1 VTEFTQDW
9 SDVTAP
15 LPDWQQ
21 DFLSRHDL
29 PAAYL
34 QTALNWFAPVGQLLL
49 EHQNGAGG
57 PLLVGVN
64 GSQGSGKSTL
74 CAFLCD
80 WLGAEHAVGAVSLSL
95 DDFYLTRRERQQL
108 AADVH
113 PLLATRGVPGTHDM
127 DLLQATLRSLL
138 AGQPTSV
145 PRFDKAVDDR
155 VPNDQW
161 ETVDGGVGLVLL
173 EGWCLGVVAQPE
185 AALLLPVNELES
197 REDPTGGWR
206 QYVNAVLQERFPP
219 IYSLVQEWVMLR
231 APSFDC
237 VYRWRLEQE
246 SRLAERRSGSA
257 IMSADEVRRFIQH
270 YQRLTEHCLVSLP
283 RHVNH
288 LFTLDDERRIVSY
301 MAAPGVRP

>member
-1 VTEFTQDW
+1 
-9 SDVTAP
+9 VTAA

-21 DFLSRHDL
+21 DFLGRHHL

-34 QTALNWFAPVGQLLL
+34 ETALKWFVPVGRLLL

-80 WLGAEHAVGAVSLSL
+80 WLGSEHAVRALSLSL
-95 DDFYLTRRERQQL
+95 DDFYLTRRERQRL

-127 DLLQATLRSLL
+127 DLLQSTLRSLL
-138 AGQPTSV
+138 AGQPTAV

-161 ETVDGGVGLVLL
+161 ETVDGGVDIIFF
-173 EGWCLGVVAQPE
+173 EGWCLGVVAQS
-185 AALLLPVNELES
+185 ADALSLPVNALES
-197 REDPTGGWR
+197 REDPTGSWR

-219 IYSLVQEWVMLR
+219 IYAMVQEWVMLR

-246 SRLAERRSGSA
+246 SKLAERRSGSA

-270 YQRLTEHCLVSLP
+270 YQRLTEHCLATLP
-283 RHVNH
+283 RRVNH
-288 LFTLDDERRIVSY
+288 LFTLDGERRITSY
-301 MAAPGVRP
+301 MAAPGVKP